1 MDKKMDKKKIC
12 FAIILAILGMLVGV
26 PGAIAVANGTPELF
40 QYYIKALE
48 YGLKGLSEYFKFIVE
63 LFKVITGI
71 I

>member
-1 MDKKMDKKKIC
+1 MDKKKIC
-12 FAIILAILGMLVGV
+12 FVIVLAILGMFIGV
-26 PGAIAVANGTPELF
+26 PGVIAVGNGSPELF

-63 LFKVITGI
+63 LFKVIVGI